1 MRPTRRAFL
10 ETSVLAA
17 VGAAGAAR
25 LRAATGSGGASILD
39 RTGVA
44 LYTVRDL
51 MKEPGPTLEA
61 IAKLGYKYVEGGLN
75 VPGLAAAAKAA
86 GLKQASAYVPT
97 YLVTGNR
104 QAWAGSGELLPE
116 SYTWQQAVDE
126 AKGRG
131 LEYLVVAYLQP
142 AERGGLDGYRRV
154 AAQLDKAGE
163 TCRKAGLA
171 LAYHAHAFEYEP
183 IDGKKPLDV
192 MLKES
197 SPDHLSLELDT
208 FWASIGGQDPVAMLG
223 ALKGRVPLVHLKD
236 KAKGTP
242 VQYDN
247 GKVPKEA
254 FKEVG
259 NGAVDFAAFFKLA
272 ATTGVKYCYVEQ
284 DYCVGSTPLDS
295 LRTSYANIKKLT
307 AGIGS

>member
-1 MRPTRRAFL
+1 MQPTRRAFL

-17 VGAAGAAR
+17 VGVAGAAR
-25 LRAATGSGGASILD
+25 ARAATAGAGSILD

-51 MKEPGPTLEA
+51 MKDPGPTLEA

-86 GLKQASAYVPT
+86 GLKQASAYAPT

-104 QAWAGSGELLPE
+104 QAWAGTGELLPE

-126 AKGRG
+126 AKARG
-131 LEYLVVAYLQP
+131 VEYLVVAYLMP
-142 AERGGLDGYRRV
+142 GERGGLDGYRRV

-163 TCRKAGLA
+163 ACRKAGLA

-183 IDGKKPLDV
+183 IAGVKPLDV

-197 SPDHLSLELDT
+197 SADHLSLELDT
-208 FWASIGGQDPVAMLG
+208 FWASTGGQDPTAMLDS
-223 ALKGRVPLVHLKD
+223 LKGRVPLVHLKD
-236 KAKGTP
+236 KAKDTP
-242 VQYDN
+242 VQYDER
-247 GKVPKEA
+247 KVPKEA
-254 FKEVG
+254 FKEIG
-259 NGAVDFAAFFKLA
+259 NGVVDFAAFFKRA
-272 ATTGVKYCYVEQ
+272 AATGVKYCYVEQ

-295 LRTSYANIKKLT
+295 LRTSYANIRKLT
-307 AGIGS
+307 AGLGG